1 MSKVFKKWDI
11 WWAKIPYE
19 DDPTQTTIRP
29 ALVMTDSYGD
39 SKISILT
46 YKITKNKERQEKE
59 LEKNREFGEGN
70 LEEFKIKDVFS
81 TGLPE
86 EVSIIRITK
95 KMRLAQSEFLN
106 DKRAGTLSE
115 NDKIRFKNQIK
126 KYKKL
131 IEYKNKHKS
140 PLSNEQVEYL
150 KKRNNLIEEQNE
162 NQKESNVNDP
172 KQP

>member
-1 MSKVFKKWDI
+1 MSKIFKKWDI

-39 SKISILT
+39 NKISILT
-46 YKITKNKERQEKE
+46 YKITKNEERQEKE
-59 LEKNREFGEGN
+59 LEKNRKFGEGN
-70 LEEFKIKDVFS
+70 LEEFKINDVFS

-106 DKRAGTLSE
+106 DKRAGTLSK
-115 NDKIRFKNQIK
+115 NDIERFKNQIK
-126 KYKKL
+126 KYKKFV
-131 IEYKNKHKS
+131 EYKYKHKS
-140 PLSNEQVEYL
+140 SLSNEQIELL
-150 KKRNNLIEEQNE
+150 KKRNNQIENQNE
-162 NQKESNVNDP
+162 EPP
-172 KQP
+172 KLKP